1 MFSPV
6 IPRDISLNKN
16 TAVSPTSSGVVV
28 LRKGACSS
36 IIFKIA
42 LKSLIPF
49 AESVRIGP
57 AEIEFTRI
65 PSFPKSAS

>member
-6 IPRDISLNKN
+6 IPRDKSLIKN
-16 TAVSPTSSGVVV
+16 SAVSPTSSCVVV
-28 LRKGACSS
+28 RRKGARSS
-36 IIFKIA
+36 IAFNEA

-57 AEIEFTRI
+57 AEIELTRI
-65 PSFPKSAS
+65 PFFP